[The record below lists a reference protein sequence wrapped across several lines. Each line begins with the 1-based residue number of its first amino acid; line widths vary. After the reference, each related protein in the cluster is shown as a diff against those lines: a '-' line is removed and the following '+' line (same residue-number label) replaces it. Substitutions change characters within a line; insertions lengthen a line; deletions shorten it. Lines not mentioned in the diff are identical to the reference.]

1 MIKIQSMDVLPE
13 TVLFLMVSNAR
24 RDYRQVVESVSQSVR
39 DGRVTIGTT
48 SGLRVTVPADHWLT
62 VTD

>member
-1 MIKIQSMDVLPE
+1 MIKIQSMDVVPE
-13 TVLFLMVSNAR
+13 TVLFLMVSHAR
-24 RDYRQVVESVSQSVR
+24 RDFRQVVKCVSQSVK
-39 DGRVTIGTT
+39 DGRVTIDTM